1 MGGYKQMSYEQANN
15 NDTYTKA
22 EKILRD
28 IISASNSFGFRVYRN
43 RENMLILPEGK
54 QDKIGK
60 LLEFCKLPLDESHF
74 DMLAITISK
83 FWFRQRVKSG
93 TDSGHIDENYYGGI
107 EFYKRI
113 YEYKPTTMDDVIKF
127 TEEFSKSLNSYVAD
141 YKTFICNLSKVTD
154 SHKVVFLY
162 KCNDYDTSNVIV
174 VTEDNKYLLVDKKTG
189 EYNVIKNA
197 DKLAKIAA
205 YRYTYKIYNKEPAC
219 IVCEPRGKIDDELL
233 YIAIRQYVWSS
244 KNLSYNFWGSEHL
257 SADSTV
263 SENSDDSGDFKSE
276 NVPQPN
282 DVQSSADVKNGFNS
296 DIKSSKTSSYQQTG
310 YAHTSANAMHMD
322 GIVDIAKQSLNTS
335 TANNTAE
342 SENSDWSAESK
353 SSDWATES
361 NTAKN
366 VERSNQAVVAD
377 SAFQT
382 KNSLK
387 SREADS
393 LTDIGLEKAIQN
405 ILSDESR
412 LRKIYEAVDNKKL
425 EDKRKYIAIDYEN
438 TTGKGVTLSIYP
450 DELIEEAEAKL
461 NKSHRLMILGG
472 TGSGKTRL
480 SYLLAEKLTGEK
492 IGPPAKGS
500 GECCCYHNICEVG
513 ARAADKLRNEDKTG
527 ALDKFIRHIEDGDKD
542 QKYVFICN
550 EIQATD
556 LGYLIG
562 NELWENFSTPG
573 VYEGLPEN
581 LYIIFTACE
590 NRDFF
595 LDSQVKE
602 RVDNVTI
609 GYISRDNDKTEQKI
623 IDAFKDKV
631 ANIDKIIDIIEKVN
645 DTEEYS
651 VINIRTLMRILSDGE
666 FNTESIDVDI
676 YENNK
681 KQINELKALADEIKD
696 MKQEDK

>member
-1 MGGYKQMSYEQANN
+1 MSYTQSN
-15 NDTYTKA
+15 NDDAYTKA
-22 EKILRD
+22 EKILID
-28 IISASNSFGFRVYRN
+28 IISASNNFGFRVYRD
-43 RENMLILPEGK
+43 REKMLILPEDK
-54 QDKIGK
+54 QNKIAK
-60 LLEFCKLPLDESHF
+60 ILEFCKLSLDESHF

-83 FWFRQRVKSG
+83 FWFRQREKSG
-93 TDSGHIDENYYGGI
+93 TGSGHIWENYCGGI

-113 YEYKPTTMDDVIKF
+113 YKYQPKTVEDVIKF
-127 TEEFSKSLNSYVAD
+127 TEDFFKSSKSYDITNEEF
-141 YKTFICNLSKVTD
+141 KCTLSKVID
-154 SHKVVFLY
+154 RYKVVFLY
-162 KCNDYDTSNVIV
+162 KCNSYDTSNVIV
-174 VTEDNKYLLVDKKTG
+174 ATEDNIYLLVDKETG

-197 DKLAKIAA
+197 DKLAKIDA
-205 YRYTYKIYNKEPAC
+205 YRYTYKIYDGDTAC
-219 IVCEPRGKIDDELL
+219 IVCEPRGEIDDELL
-233 YIAIRQYVWSS
+233 YIALRQYVWSS
-244 KNLSYNFWGSEHL
+244 KNLSYDAMGSEHM

-276 NVPQPN
+276 NVPQQGS
-282 DVQSSADVKNGFNS
+282 VQSSANAKNEFNS
-296 DIKSSKTSSYQQTG
+296 DIRSSKTPSYEKTG
-310 YAHTSANAMHMD
+310 YAHTSANAMHID
-322 GIVDIAKQSLNTS
+322 DIVDVAKQSLNTS

-342 SENSDWSAESK
+342 SENSDWAAESK

-405 ILSDESR
+405 VLSDESR
-412 LRKIYEAVDNKKL
+412 LEVIYKAVEAKKL
-425 EDKRKYIAIDYEN
+425 EDKRKYIPVDYEN
-438 TTGKGVTLSIYP
+438 TTGKGMTLSIYP
-450 DELIEEAEAKL
+450 DELIEEAETKL

-500 GECCCYHNICEVG
+500 GECCCYHTICEVG
-513 ARAADKLRNEDKTG
+513 ARAADKLRNGDKTG
-527 ALDKFIRHIEDGDKD
+527 ALDKFIRHIEEGDKE

-609 GYISRDNDKTEQKI
+609 GYISRDNDETEKKI

-631 ANIDKIIDIIEKVN
+631 TNIDKIVDIIEKVN

>member
-1 MGGYKQMSYEQANN
+1 MSYEQSNN
-15 NDTYTKA
+15 TDAYTRA
-22 EKILRD
+22 EEILKH
-28 IISASNSFGFRVYRN
+28 IISTSSNFGFRILGNAERS
-43 RENMLILPEGK
+43 ILPSDTK
-54 QDKIGK
+54 DNIDRI
-60 LLEFCKLPLDESHF
+60 LEFCTLQLDESHF

-83 FWFRQRVKSG
+83 FWFRLRVKSG
-93 TDSGHIDENYYGGI
+93 TYSGYIWENYYGGI

-113 YEYKPTTMDDVIKF
+113 YECKPTTREDVVK
-127 TEEFSKSLNSYVAD
+127 FSKEFLGSLKNYVTD
-141 YKTFICNLSKVTD
+141 YKTFICDLSKVTD
-154 SHKVVFLY
+154 SYKVVFLY
-162 KCNDYDTSNVIV
+162 KCNDYATSSVIV
-174 VTEDNKYLLVDKKTG
+174 VTEDNTYLLVDKKTG
-189 EYNVIKNA
+189 EYNIIKNA

-205 YRYTYKIYNKEPAC
+205 YRYTYKFYNKEPAC
-219 IVCEPRGKIDDELL
+219 IICEPRGKIDDELL

-263 SENSDDSGDFKSE
+263 SENSADSGGFKSE
-276 NVPQPN
+276 NVSQQDN
-282 DVQSSADVKNGFNS
+282 VQSSANVRNGFNS
-296 DIKSSKTSSYQQTG
+296 DIRSSKTPSYEKTG

-322 GIVDIAKQSLNTS
+322 GIVDVAKQSLNTS

-342 SENSDWSAESK
+342 SENSDWSADSK
-353 SSDWATES
+353 KSDWATES

-393 LTDIGLEKAIQN
+393 LTDMGLEKAIQN
-405 ILSDESR
+405 ILSDENR
-412 LRKIYEAVDNKKL
+412 LEVIYKAVEAKKL
-425 EDKRKYIAIDYEN
+425 EDKQKYIAIDYEN
-438 TTGKGVTLSIYP
+438 TTGKGMTLSIYP
-450 DELIEEAEAKL
+450 DELIEEAETKL

-527 ALDKFIRHIEDGDKD
+527 ALDKFIRHIEEGDKE

-581 LYIIFTACE
+581 LFIIFTACE

-609 GYISRDNDKTEQKI
+609 GYISRDNEETKQKI

-631 ANIDKIIDIIEKVN
+631 ANIDKIIDIIEKIN

>member
-1 MGGYKQMSYEQANN
+1 MGGYKQMSYEQSNN
-15 NDTYTKA
+15 TDAYTQA
-22 EKILRD
+22 EEILKH
-28 IISASNSFGFRVYRN
+28 IISTTSNFGFRILGDARS
-43 RENMLILPEGK
+43 LIAPANPK
-54 QDKIGK
+54 DNIKKI
-60 LLEFCKLPLDESHF
+60 LDFCKLQLDESHF

-83 FWFRQRVKSG
+83 FWFRIRIATG
-93 TDSGHIDENYYGGI
+93 TFSGHLWENYCGGI

-113 YEYKPTTMDDVIKF
+113 YEFNPNTREDAINF
-127 TEEFSKSLNSYVAD
+127 IEEFFKSSKNYAITED
-141 YKTFICNLSKVTD
+141 KFKCNLSKVTD
-154 SHKVVFLY
+154 RYRVVFLY
-162 KCNDYDTSNVIV
+162 KCNSYDTSNVIV
-174 VTEDNKYLLVDKKTG
+174 ATEDNIYLLVDKETG

-197 DKLAKIAA
+197 DKLAKIDA
-205 YRYTYKIYNKEPAC
+205 YRYTYKIYDVDNAC
-219 IVCEPRGKIDDELL
+219 IICEPRGEIDDELL

-244 KNLSYNFWGSEHL
+244 KNLSYNFCGSEHM

-263 SENSDDSGDFKSE
+263 SENSADSVDSKSE
-276 NVPQPN
+276 NVSHPN
-282 DVQSSADVKNGFNS
+282 DIQSGANVKNGFNS
-296 DIKSSKTSSYQQTG
+296 DIRSSKTPSYEKTG

-353 SSDWATES
+353 SSDLATES

-405 ILSDESR
+405 ILSDENR
-412 LRKIYEAVDNKKL
+412 LRVIYEAVDTKKL
-425 EDKRKYIAIDYEN
+425 EDKRKYIPVDYEN
-438 TTGKGVTLSIYP
+438 TTGKGMTLSIYP
-450 DELIEEAEAKL
+450 DELIEEAETKL

-513 ARAADKLRNEDKTG
+513 ARAADKLRNRDKTG

-581 LYIIFTACE
+581 LFIIFTACE

-609 GYISRDNDKTEQKI
+609 GYISRDNDETEKKI

-631 ANIDKIIDIIEKVN
+631 ANIDKIIDIIEKIN

>member
-1 MGGYKQMSYEQANN
+1 MSYEQSNN
-15 NDTYTKA
+15 TDAYTKA
-22 EKILRD
+22 EEILKH
-28 IISASNSFGFRVYRN
+28 IISTSDNFGFR
-43 RENMLILPEGK
+43 ILKDISGK
-54 QDKIGK
+54 VLLTEDRLNNIKKI
-60 LLEFCKLPLDESHF
+60 LEFCSLQLDESHF

-83 FWFRQRVKSG
+83 FWFRLRVKSG
-93 TDSGHIDENYYGGI
+93 TYSGYIWENYYGGI

-113 YEYKPTTMDDVIKF
+113 YECQPKTVDDVVKF
-127 TEEFSKSLNSYVAD
+127 TDEFSKSLKNYVTD
-141 YKTFICNLSKVTD
+141 YKTFTCDLSKVTD
-154 SHKVVFLY
+154 SYKVVFLY

-174 VTEDNKYLLVDKKTG
+174 VTEDNTYLLVDKKTG
-189 EYNVIKNA
+189 EYNIIKNA

-205 YRYTYKIYNKEPAC
+205 YRYTYKFYNKEPAC
-219 IVCEPRGKIDDELL
+219 IICEPRGKIDDELL

-244 KNLSYNFWGSEHL
+244 KNLAYNFWGSEHL

-263 SENSDDSGDFKSE
+263 SENSADSGDFKSE
-276 NVPQPN
+276 NVHMPN
-282 DVQSSADVKNGFNS
+282 DVQSSANVKNGFNS
-296 DIKSSKTSSYQQTG
+296 DIRSSKTPSYQQTG

-322 GIVDIAKQSLNTS
+322 GIVDVAKQSLNTS

-353 SSDWATES
+353 SSDWAAES

-405 ILSDESR
+405 ILSDENR
-412 LRKIYEAVDNKKL
+412 LTVIYKAVEAKKL
-425 EDKRKYIAIDYEN
+425 EDKRKYIPVDYEN
-438 TTGKGVTLSIYP
+438 TTEKGMTLSIYP
-450 DELIEEAEAKL
+450 DELIEEAETKL

-513 ARAADKLRNEDKTG
+513 ARAADKLRNGDKTG
-527 ALDKFIRHIEDGDKD
+527 ALDKFIRHIEEGDKD

-581 LYIIFTACE
+581 LFIIFTACE

-609 GYISRDNDKTEQKI
+609 GYISRDNEETKQKI

-631 ANIDKIIDIIEKVN
+631 TNIDKIVDIIEKIN

-681 KQINELKALADEIKD
+681 KQINELKALADEIKG

>member
-1 MGGYKQMSYEQANN
+1 MSYEQLNN
-15 NDTYTKA
+15 TDAYIRA
-22 EKILRD
+22 EEILRH
-28 IISASNSFGFRVYRN
+28 IISTSDNFGFR
-43 RENMLILPEGK
+43 ILTDSSGNVRLKE
-54 QDKIGK
+54 DKLSNINK
-60 LLEFCKLPLDESHF
+60 ILEFCTLPLDESHF

-83 FWFRQRVKSG
+83 FWFRLRVKSG
-93 TDSGHIDENYYGGI
+93 TDSGHINENYYGGI

-113 YEYKPTTMDDVIKF
+113 YKCQPKTVDDVVKF
-127 TEEFSKSLNSYVAD
+127 SKEFSDSLSNYIIT
-141 YKTFICNLSKVTD
+141 KEKFMCNLSKVTD
-154 SHKVVFLY
+154 SYKVVFLY

-174 VTEDNKYLLVDKKTG
+174 VTEDNTYLLVDKKTG
-189 EYNVIKNA
+189 EYNIIKNV
-197 DKLAKIAA
+197 DKLTKIDA
-205 YRYTYKIYNKEPAC
+205 YRYTYKFYNREHVC

-244 KNLSYNFWGSEHL
+244 KNLSYNFCGSEHL

-263 SENSDDSGDFKSE
+263 SENSADSGDFKSE
-276 NVPQPN
+276 NVSHPN
-282 DVQSSADVKNGFNS
+282 DIQSGANVKNGLNS
-296 DIKSSKTSSYQQTG
+296 DIRSSKTPSYEKTG

-322 GIVDIAKQSLNTS
+322 SIVDIAKQSLNTS
-335 TANNTAE
+335 TANNTSE

-353 SSDWATES
+353 NSDWATES

-405 ILSDESR
+405 ILSDENR
-412 LRKIYEAVDNKKL
+412 LRVIYEAVDTKKL
-425 EDKRKYIAIDYEN
+425 EDKRKYIPVDYEN
-438 TTGKGVTLSIYP
+438 TTGKGMTLSIYP
-450 DELIEEAEAKL
+450 DELIEEAETKL

-513 ARAADKLRNEDKTG
+513 ARAADKLRNGDKTG

-581 LYIIFTACE
+581 LFIIFTACE

-609 GYISRDNDKTEQKI
+609 GYISRDNDETEKKI

-631 ANIDKIIDIIEKVN
+631 ANIDKIIDIIEKIN

-681 KQINELKALADEIKD
+681 KQINELKALADEIND